1 MKIGTTD
8 ENKAIISNLKKMDSR
23 IKIIEN
29 KENIG
34 LIGSLNKA
42 INSINTKYIAR
53 MDSDD
58 ISDEKRLEKEFEFL
72 ENNTQYALVGSR
84 ANYMNKDGIY
94 KTSQFYGEVKLDILI
109 RFCVFFHPSI
119 LIKTDILKQLNG
131 YEEYIRNEDY
141 ALYLKLYYLGY
152 KGYVLNDILLNYR
165 QDIKSFK
172 RKIYRDRIVEF
183 KVRKKY
189 LKLLEIKYPKRIL
202 YTIKPLVVGCIPN
215 KMMYIYKKIKKEK
228 K

>member
-1 MKIGTTD
+1 
-8 ENKAIISNLKKMDSR
+8 MDSR

-172 RKIYRDRIVEF
+172 RKIYIDRIVEF

-189 LKLLEIKYPKRIL
+189 LKL
-202 YTIKPLVVGCIPN
+202 
-215 KMMYIYKKIKKEK
+215 
-228 K
+228 

>member
-8 ENKAIISNLKKMDSR
+8 ENKAIISDFKKMDSR

-202 YTIKPLVVGCIPN
+202 YTIKPLVVGGIPN
-215 KMMYIYKKIKKEK
+215 KVMYIYKKIKKEK

>member
-1 MKIGTTD
+1 
-8 ENKAIISNLKKMDSR
+8 MDSR

-202 YTIKPLVVGCIPN
+202 YTIKPLVIGCIPN
-215 KMMYIYKKIKKEK
+215 KVMYIYKKIKKEK